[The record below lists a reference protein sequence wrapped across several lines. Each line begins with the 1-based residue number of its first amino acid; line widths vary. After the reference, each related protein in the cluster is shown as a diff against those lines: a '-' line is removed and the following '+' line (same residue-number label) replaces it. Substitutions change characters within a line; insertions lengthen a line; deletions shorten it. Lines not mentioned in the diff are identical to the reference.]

1 MESEEDRYRRYV
13 DRKWFRGERARLP
26 KDYQRERD
34 RWSNSREFGN
44 TFRDGMC
51 HMLGRTEESGWQ
63 QERYYRTKHGARFHD
78 SASVRN
84 RHAMEFKAGE
94 VRREALDQLRKD
106 AQVLRDGWIVEWYV
120 VEGAKIDGKVAAK
133 LKELE
138 TRYPGQFLT
147 VTVTREQFAK
157 AIELGKQRERERAE
171 RDREQPTKAV
181 EQARDQV
188 QVPSKAD
195 AHRIEQER
203 AEARAD
209 ERAMQ
214 AMLYLHTHH
223 QRAQQEEQDRTR
235 DTRADTGQTRD
246 TAPKAAER
254 GQTAPERDPAETAR
268 QARED
273 AERER
278 AERIARALR
287 EGLPPE
293 VARILIE
300 GQAQP
305 PAAALKPPSPDTPQV
320 TRGGTPGQDRT
331 RGQSRDR

>member
-1 MESEEDRYRRYV
+1 MDEEERLRYSKYVGRQWFLGRRARQPADYRRTR
-13 DRKWFRGERARLP
+13 DSRAR
-26 KDYQRERD
+26 
-34 RWSNSREFGN
+34 SREFGN
-44 TFRDGMC
+44 QFRDGMVEL
-51 HMLGRTEESGWQ
+51 LGRTEERGWST
-63 QERYYRTKHGARFHD
+63 EVHFKTPHGSRFHD
-78 SASVRN
+78 SAHRED
-84 RHAMEFKAGE
+84 RIATEFKAGN
-94 VRREALDQLRKD
+94 VDKRALGQLKKD
-106 AQVLRDGWIVEWYV
+106 VVALRFGWVVEWYTV
-120 VEGAKIDGKVAAK
+120 QGVKIDPKVAAQIRA
-133 LKELE
+133 LAE
-138 TRYPGQFLT
+138 RYPDQFKH
-147 VTVTREQFAK
+147 VQVSREQFAK
-157 AIELGKQRERERAE
+157 AIELGKQRERAE

-188 QVPSKAD
+188 QVPGKAD

-214 AMLYLHTHH
+214 AMLYLHTQY

-268 QARED
+268 QARE
-273 AERER
+273 AVERER

-293 VARILIE
+293 VARLLIE

-305 PAAALKPPSPDTPQV
+305 PSAALKPPSPDTLRV

>member
-44 TFRDGMC
+44 IFRDGMC
-51 HMLGRTEESGWQ
+51 QMLGRTEERGWK

-78 SASVRN
+78 SASVRD

-94 VRREALDQLRKD
+94 VRREALNQLKKD
-106 AQVLRDGWIVEWYV
+106 AQVVRDGWVVEWYV
-120 VEGAKIDGKVAAK
+120 VAGAKIDSQVAAK
-133 LKELE
+133 LKALE
-138 TRYPGQFLT
+138 ARYPGQFLT

-157 AIELGKQRERERAE
+157 AIELGKQRERERA
-171 RDREQPTKAV
+171 REQPTKAV
-181 EQARDQV
+181 EQTRALSQA
-188 QVPSKAD
+188 PTKAD
-195 AHRIEQER
+195 TQRIEQER

-214 AMLYLHTHH
+214 AMLDSHTQH
-223 QRAQQEEQDRTR
+223 QHAQQAEQQRTP
-235 DTRADTGQTRD
+235 DTRGEVGQTRD
-246 TAPKAAER
+246 TAS
-254 GQTAPERDPAETAR
+254 ERDPADAAR
-268 QARED
+268 TVRKA
-273 AERER
+273 AEQER
-278 AERIARALR
+278 AERIARAMR

-293 VARILIE
+293 VARLLIE

-305 PAAALKPPSPDTPQV
+305 LSTALQSPSHDTPQV
-320 TRGGTPGQDRT
+320 TRGGTLGQDRT
-331 RGQSRDR
+331 RGQSREQ